1 MRHDPEPDSAAVA
14 APDFMTVEEAAD
26 VIRIGRTAAYQ
37 LARLYLT
44 SGGAAGLPAV
54 KYGKQTRVPRH
65 KLEEMLGGPITWPP
79 PSKRRQPAETA
90 PVTLAGTPPVRRRS
104 TRRAT
109 AAEQSLLFE

>member
-1 MRHDPEPDSAAVA
+1 MRHDPDPDSAAVA

-79 PSKRRQPAETA
+79 PKRRRPAETA
-90 PVTLAGTPPVRRRS
+90 PVRLAGAPPARRRS
-104 TRRAT
+104 TRRT
-109 AAEQSLLFE
+109 TSAEQSLLFE